1 MKNYKYDISVV
12 MPVYNAAETVE
23 ESIQSILNQKY
34 DKNKIQLI
42 MINDGSKDNSL
53 EIIKK
58 YEEKNILVIDKEN
71 SGVSDTRNIGLDKSE
86 GKYILFLD
94 SDDTISD
101 DTISSIVPFFDEHY
115 DEIDLVS
122 YKIIPV
128 LNGKELKQHY
138 RSKYLTETGIYDITK
153 KENWYVSITTMN
165 YCIKNKFE
173 KNLKFE
179 GDFHED
185 QKFSM
190 YIVKDKMKVGYV
202 DTGTYWYTQQPKSVT
217 KTKFHAYY
225 LFEPTMKYWEEFFAQ
240 FPNDIPEY
248 YQALFINDINWKYKS
263 GILMPYQY
271 EGKKFEEE
279 FGRIKKLITRMSD
292 EAILY
297 HPAVNFYHKFYWMS
311 FKDKSSA
318 NREVLTSHHSIAL
331 VNNKKLVYSS
341 DSVEVDLLKF
351 RIVNDKIK
359 MMVCIKSP
367 AFLYTEEV
375 PKVRVSLD
383 SSNLKTQFFDV
394 RESSHSYYECKEKCA
409 QFYLSEIEIDY
420 KKIDTFKIFIILQD
434 SVIPSKMNFP
444 IGTVFSDKLRRYKY
458 LTDKYLIEYNQKHNA
473 FEIKK
478 TKFKERAEI
487 KINNFVHYLVKY
499 PKKLLVRIIASI
511 YNPNKPI
518 WLYYDCK
525 GVKKD
530 NGYYQFIHDLEIKD
544 GIKRYYVSNN
554 DKNFN
559 KGIFNHKQKRRVIKF
574 KSLRH
579 KFMFLKA
586 SKIITAFIE
595 QDNCSPYTKNSYT
608 YYVDIARI
616 PEVVYLQHG
625 ILHAHM
631 PYKYSLDR
639 LPLDREVI
647 SSHFENENFIN
658 NYAFTKEHLIDCG
671 MPRYDFLTPNVKKT
685 NTILYAPSWRSYLVG
700 NAASGFE
707 AIETVFKDSEFYKE
721 TQAFLNSKELAD
733 MLEKY
738 DFTLN
743 FKLHPIFKKY
753 EYLYEFNNERIK
765 VGADLPESEYKVFIT
780 DFSSYVFD
788 FVYVKS
794 SIMYFVPDYIKFKS
808 GMNLYRELDF
818 KFDNGFGDFT
828 QTSEETL
835 KKLEAILK
843 NGGNPSKD
851 KLKKMEKFFIHN
863 DKKQR
868 DRLYKALKEKE

>member
-1 MKNYKYDISVV
+1 MKKFKYDVSVV

-23 ESIQSILNQKY
+23 ESIKSILNQKY
-34 DKNKIQLI
+34 DNNKIQLI
-42 MINDGSKDNSL
+42 MINDGSKDNSI

-58 YEEKNILVIDKEN
+58 YESENVIVIDKEN
-71 SGVSDTRNIGLDKSE
+71 SGVSDTRNIGLSKSE

-101 DTISSIVPFFDEHY
+101 DTIASIVPFFDEHY
-115 DEIDLVS
+115 EEIDLVS

-138 RSKYLTETGIYDITK
+138 RSKYLTKTGIYDLTK

-165 YCIKNKFE
+165 YCIKNKF
-173 KNLKFE
+173 KDNLKFE

-190 YIVKDKMKVGYV
+190 YVVKDKMKVGYV
-202 DTGTYWYTQQPKSVT
+202 ENGTYWYTQQPKSVT

-225 LFEPTMKYWEEFFAQ
+225 LFEPTMKYWEDFFNE

-271 EGKKFEEE
+271 EGEEFERE
-279 FGRIKKLITRMSD
+279 FGRIKKLITRMND

-297 HPAVNFYHKFYWMS
+297 HPAVNFHHKFYWMS
-311 FKDKSSA
+311 FKDKKST
-318 NREVLTSHHSIAL
+318 NREVLTSHQSIAL
-331 VNNKKLVYSS
+331 INDKKLVYSS
-341 DSVEVDLLKF
+341 DKVEIDLLKF
-351 RIVNDKIK
+351 RVVEDKIK
-359 MMVCIKSP
+359 MMICIKSP
-367 AFLYTEEV
+367 AFLYTEEI

-383 SSNLKTQFFDV
+383 SSNLKTKFFDV
-394 RESSHSYYECKEKCA
+394 RESSFSYYECKEKCA
-409 QFYLSEIEIDY
+409 QFYISEIEIDY
-420 KKIDTFKIFIILQD
+420 KETETFKIFILLQD
-434 SVIPSKMNFP
+434 NVIPGKFNFP
-444 IGTVFSDKLRRYKY
+444 IGTVFSDKLKRYKY
-458 LTDKYLIEYNQKHNA
+458 LNNKYLIEYNQKNDC
-473 FEIKK
+473 FDIKK
-478 TKFKERAEI
+478 TSFLERAEI
-487 KINNFVHYLVKY
+487 KINNFLYYLIRDR
-499 PKKLLVRIIASI
+499 KKLLVRMISNL
-511 YNPNKPI
+511 YNPKKEI

-525 GVKKD
+525 NVKKD
-530 NGYYQFIHDLEIKD
+530 NGYYQFVHDMEIKD
-544 GIKRYYVSNN
+544 GVKRYYVSNN
-554 DKNFN
+554 TKEFN
-559 KGIFNHKQKRRVIKF
+559 KGLFPGKLKRRVIKF
-574 KSLRH
+574 NSFKH
-579 KFMFLKA
+579 KFIYLKA
-586 SKIITAFIE
+586 SKIITAYIE
-595 QDNCSPYTKNSYT
+595 QENSSPYTKNAFT
-608 YYVDIARI
+608 YYADIATT
-616 PEVVYLQHG
+616 PEVIYLQHG

-631 PYKYSLDR
+631 PWKYSLDR

-647 SSHFENENFIN
+647 SSHFEKENFVN
-658 NYAFTKEHLIDCG
+658 NYAFTNEHLIDCG
-671 MPRYDFLTPNVKKT
+671 MPRYDFLTPNVTKT

-707 AIETVFKDSEFYKE
+707 KIENVFLESEFYKE
-721 TQAFLNSKELAD
+721 TQKFLNSKELAD

-753 EYLYEFNNERIK
+753 EYLYKFENKRIK

-818 KFDNGFGDFT
+818 KFDNGFADFT

-835 KKLEAILK
+835 KKLEVILK
-843 NGGNPSKD
+843 NGGTPSKD
-851 KLKKMEKFFIHN
+851 KLKKMDTFFIHN
-863 DKKQR
+863 DKNQR
-868 DRLYKALKEKE
+868 DRLYKALKAKK

>member
-1 MKNYKYDISVV
+1 MKKFKYDVSVV
-12 MPVYNAAETVE
+12 VPVYNAAETVE
-23 ESIQSILNQKY
+23 ESIKSILNQKY
-34 DKNKIQLI
+34 DSKKIQTIL
-42 MINDGSKDNSL
+42 INDGSKDNSL

-58 YEEKNILVIDKEN
+58 YERDNIIVIDKEN
-71 SGVSDTRNIGLDKSE
+71 SGVSDTRNIGLEKSE

-101 DTISSIVPFFDEHY
+101 DVVSNIVPFFDEHY

-122 YKIIPV
+122 YKIIPI

-138 RSKYLTETGIYDITK
+138 RSKYLTKTGVYDITK

-190 YIVKDKMKVGYV
+190 YVVKDKMKVGYV
-202 DTGTYWYTQQPKSVT
+202 ENGTYWYTQQAKSVT

-225 LFEPTMKYWEEFFAQ
+225 LFEPTMKYWEEFFEQ
-240 FPNDIPEY
+240 FPNEIPEY
-248 YQALFINDINWKYKS
+248 YQALFINDINWKYKA

-271 EGKKFEEE
+271 EGEKFEEE
-279 FGRIKKLITRMSD
+279 FGRIKKLITRMND

-311 FKDKSSA
+311 FKDKKSS

-331 VNNKKLVYSS
+331 VNNNKLIFSS
-341 DSVEVDLLKF
+341 DTVEVDLLKF
-351 RIVNDKIK
+351 RIIEDKIK

-367 AFLYTEEV
+367 VFLYDDEKPT
-375 PKVRVSLD
+375 VRVSLD
-383 SSNLKTQFFDV
+383 SSNLKTVEFPV

-409 QFYLSEIEIDY
+409 QFYLSEIELDY
-420 KKIDTFKIFIILQD
+420 KKLDTFKIFIEYKD
-434 SVIPSKMNFP
+434 NVIPSKMNFP
-444 IGTVFSDKLRRYKY
+444 IGTVFSDKLKRYKY
-458 LTDKYLIEYNQKHNA
+458 LNNKYLIEYNQKNAA

-478 TKFKERAEI
+478 TTLLDRVELKT
-487 KINNFVHYLVKY
+487 NNFLYYLARDR
-499 PKKLLVRIIASI
+499 KKLLVRILSNL
-511 YNPNKPI
+511 YNPKKKV

-530 NGYYQFIHDLEIKD
+530 NGYYQFIHDIEKKD

-554 DKNFN
+554 SKEFN
-559 KGIFNHKQKRRVIKF
+559 KGLFNGKAKRRIIKF
-574 KSLRH
+574 NSFKH
-579 KFMFLKA
+579 KFMYLKA
-586 SKIITAFIE
+586 DKIITAFIE
-595 QDNCSPYTKNSYT
+595 QENSSPYTKNAYT
-608 YYVDIARI
+608 YYVDIAKI

-647 SSHFENENFIN
+647 SSHFEKENFIN
-658 NYAFTKEHLIDCG
+658 NYCFTEDHLIDCG
-671 MPRYDFLTPNVKKT
+671 MPRYDFLTSEVNKT

-707 AIETVFKDSEFYKE
+707 AIDNLFTESEFYQE
-721 TQAFLNSKELAD
+721 TQKFLNSKELAN

-753 EYLYEFNNERIK
+753 EHLYKIENERIK
-765 VGADLPESEYKVFIT
+765 IGADLPESEYKVFIT

-835 KKLEAILK
+835 KKLETILK
-843 NGGNPSKD
+843 NGGTPSKD
-851 KLKKMEKFFIHN
+851 KLKKMDNFFIHN
-863 DKKQR
+863 DKNQR
-868 DRLYKALKEKE
+868 DRLYKALMEKE